1 MRPFALITFPLI
13 LAALACPALGLAN
26 PYGVLTARAVAKP
39 EQIEPGEKTQ
49 LTVQVYDGFKK
60 PISTANIK
68 ISIKTGYFE
77 ASNQNAVHG
86 FTDKDGLFVAV
97 WHSNLQT
104 PNGINAFE
112 ITANKNG
119 YIGKYPVT
127 TTARVKVG
135 EEEKTGVS
143 ELRR

>member
-77 ASNQNAVHG
+77 ASNQNAI
-86 FTDKDGLFVAV
+86 FTDNLTQIAYVAYRIRDIGCNFVL
-97 WHSNLQT
+97 N
-104 PNGINAFE
+104 I
-112 ITANKNG
+112 
-119 YIGKYPVT
+119 
-127 TTARVKVG
+127 
-135 EEEKTGVS
+135 
-143 ELRR
+143 

>member
-1 MRPFALITFPLI
+1 MHLRTLMALPIIMAT
-13 LAALACPALGLAN
+13 LAYPAPSFAN

-49 LTVQVYDGFKK
+49 LTVQVYDGFNK
-60 PISTANIK
+60 PIPIANIK

-104 PNGINAFE
+104 PSGMNEFE
-112 ITANKNG
+112 VTANKNG

-135 EEEKTGVS
+135 EEERTGES

>member
-1 MRPFALITFPLI
+1 MPPSALIALPLI
-13 LAALACPALGLAN
+13 LAALAYPALGLAN
-26 PYGVLTARAVAKP
+26 PYGVLTARAVVKP
-39 EQIEPGEKTQ
+39 AQIEPGEKTQ
-49 LTVQVYDGFKK
+49 LTLQVYDGFNK
-60 PISTANIK
+60 PIPIATIK

-104 PNGINAFE
+104 PNGINEFE

-135 EEEKTGVS
+135 EEDKTGEA